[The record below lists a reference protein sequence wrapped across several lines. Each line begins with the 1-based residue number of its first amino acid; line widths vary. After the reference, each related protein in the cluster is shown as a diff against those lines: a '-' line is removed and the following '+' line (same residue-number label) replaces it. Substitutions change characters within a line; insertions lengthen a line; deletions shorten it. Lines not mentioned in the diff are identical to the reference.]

1 MRNEGGRT
9 LRYMLYCLSMKDI
22 IRFPKLVIAMR
33 DPVGVGGDDGPLFKA
48 SGSKLLMFPN

>member
-9 LRYMLYCLSMKDI
+9 LCYMLYYLSMKDI

-33 DPVGVGGDDGPLFKA
+33 DPVGVGDDDGPLFKA
-48 SGSKLLMFPN
+48 SGTKILLFL